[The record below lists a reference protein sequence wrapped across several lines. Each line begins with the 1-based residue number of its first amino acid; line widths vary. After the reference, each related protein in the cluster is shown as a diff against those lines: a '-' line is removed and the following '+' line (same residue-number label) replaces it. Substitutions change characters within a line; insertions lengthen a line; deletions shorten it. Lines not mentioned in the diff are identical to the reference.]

1 MSFSDDGAAPYDEL
15 GYWGAD
21 FSSGTPAANPWGIPV
36 AAPSTSASPNAEV
49 TDKGKGKAVDV
60 ADEVMDSTE
69 ATGSSTESTK
79 QAREDLARLAAVDP
93 TTAGRLAELDPTPID
108 TLPTSLKLIK
118 AIQILTNA
126 CSSALDALPAPAQTY
141 AGQVDLPAVDGL
153 PISRYTSAIE
163 LLTSALSDVN
173 LNAPTMRSPP
183 KEHASY
189 HLEVARAKLGLP
201 LQDAVP
207 PMPLPARPPTLISGR
222 SVHVV
227 DPYRHP
233 PSDIALLFAEN
244 ARLALAALRPSVLF
258 PPLPPTVPSSPPPAA
273 SSRSGSLSAMGPS
286 PISKLPAEL
295 LVHIFSL
302 ARSVAAERSP
312 DSDLPPPGV
321 EVIEAWGGGLR
332 GRRSVTR
339 QYSALNRTNALEGDN
354 AAAQRFALALARVCK
369 AWVDPAQTVAFRT
382 LHLHQGPQLAD
393 LLSLLTSRPELSHLA
408 SHIRSISAG
417 IAPLPPADSST
428 SAGDRLHRPFA
439 YRAAARLR
447 GTRAGCSVSMS
458 KTQGEGVGEGE
469 RESAGEMWS
478 RLVAL
483 AGNVQKLRLR
493 IIASRRWGVPHG
505 RGASSSADFLEAPVL
520 ACLSSTTTLRH
531 LHLSFCIDFDEL
543 EVVLNALPS
552 LESLTVRAIDNIS
565 GAGTVASAGPHLARN
580 LRSLKIGDMSSSSP
594 YHIQDYSTLTDVQL
608 CWLLEPAVDS
618 GALKEVEVVLLVDA
632 SAPFGGTWNVLLG
645 GGGAA
650 VAAAGGA
657 NVLPPPFASGLF
669 ADLMVRGGDKL
680 EKLVLQDWSESG
692 TASRNSL
699 SLSLLRD
706 GLLSFRLTL
715 ALPRLDDASQ
725 IFPSL
730 ANAPHHSNFDHVLS
744 HLTSLHTLQLQFAYT
759 GPNFLPS
766 IDITP
771 LRSLSLSGTPV
782 HTSATAFAD
791 QLEHGFSG
799 LENLGISGEYVGSRG
814 GAPGGWSGAGLRRIK
829 QAAKDRGLQVAFGGP
844 M

>member
-1 MSFSDDGAAPYDEL
+1 MSFSDDGDAPYDEL

-36 AAPSTSASPNAEV
+36 AAPSTASPNAEV
-49 TDKGKGKAVDV
+49 TDKGKGKGKAVDV
-60 ADEVMDSTE
+60 ADEAMDSTE
-69 ATGSSTESTK
+69 ATGASTESTK

-126 CSSALDALPAPAQTY
+126 CSSALDALPARAQTY

-207 PMPLPARPPTLISGR
+207 PMPLPARPPTLVSGR

-258 PPLPPTVPSSPPPAA
+258 PPLPPTVPASPPPAA
-273 SSRSGSLSAMGPS
+273 SSCSGSLSAMGPS

-302 ARSVAAERSP
+302 ARSMAAERSP

-321 EVIEAWGGGLR
+321 DVIEAWGGVLG

-339 QYSALNRTNALEGDN
+339 QYSELSRTNALEGDN

-408 SHIRSISAG
+408 SHIRSISAC

-428 SAGDRLHRPFA
+428 SVGERLRRPFA
-439 YRAAARLR
+439 YRAAARPR
-447 GTRAGCSVSMS
+447 GTRTGYSVRMS
-458 KTQGEGVGEGE
+458 KTRGEGVGEGE

-493 IIASRRWGVPHG
+493 VIASRRWGVPHG

-565 GAGTVASAGPHLARN
+565 GAGTVASAGPHPARN

-608 CWLLEPAVDS
+608 CWLLEPAVES

-632 SAPFGGTWNVLLG
+632 SAPFGRTWNVLLG

-669 ADLMVRGGDKL
+669 ADLM
-680 EKLVLQDWSESG
+680 
-692 TASRNSL
+692 
-699 SLSLLRD
+699 
-706 GLLSFRLTL
+706 
-715 ALPRLDDASQ
+715 

-766 IDITP
+766 IEITP